1 MEQKYNKN
9 IQNLITDLYI
19 DLEFFKTQNIDYDI
33 DTKFNHIK
41 YKKIFSL
48 NNNNNFIYKL
58 PMICDT
64 ISMIYNESNR
74 DIKFKIILHGLPICE
89 LSIKPKEYLYPL
101 YNNAIFPLF
110 LFETNFYLSIEMENN
125 YDLYDLLIICSNF
138 TNRQRK
144 IITFNNF
151 YYFKNIYNS
160 YDLVSFNNYIF
171 NQNIDNNWISIT
183 KPNIIII
190 KI

>member
-1 MEQKYNKN
+1 MQEKYKKN
-9 IQNLITDLYI
+9 INKLINELYI
-19 DLEFFKTQNIDYDI
+19 DLEFFKKSDIDYDAN
-33 DTKFNHIK
+33 TKFNHIK

-64 ISMIYNESNR
+64 ISMIYNESFR
-74 DIKFKIILHGLPICE
+74 DIRFKIILHGLPICE
-89 LSIKPKEYLYPL
+89 LTIKPKEYIYPL

-110 LFETNFYLSIEMENN
+110 LFESDFYLSIEMENN
-125 YDLYDLLIICSNF
+125 YDLYDLLIICTNF
-138 TNRQRK
+138 TNHQRK
-144 IITFNNF
+144 IITFNDN

-160 YDLVSFNNYIF
+160 YDLISYNNYLF
-171 NQNIDNNWISIT
+171 NQNINDNWISIT